1 MILQHLFLRSSQTAI
16 FHPLVQ
22 VPVATEL
29 IHSAVWL
36 FLGWKPSWL
45 LALKRLKSHPDL
57 SVCPSV
63 SRCYFWCVPTRPTHT
78 DLWQKE
84 MASAKRSTST
94 CGLPLSKP
102 HTHTQVHT
110 YTHTPLSFLTQK
122 KKSSLSNSSSPS
134 WPRLLRVLPQ
144 LLFQRERFLTLITP
158 LPPPVLEA
166 GNFTD

>member
-1 MILQHLFLRSSQTAI
+1 MSSRSCLCDVNSQRSHLVGEWKQIWALMILQHLFLRSSLTAV

-22 VPVATEL
+22 VHVSTKL

-45 LALKRLKSHPDL
+45 LELKRVKSHPDL
-57 SVCPSV
+57 SVCSSV
-63 SRCYFWCVPTRPTHT
+63 CRCYFCCVPTRLTHT

-110 YTHTPLSFLTQK
+110 YTHTPLFL
-122 KKSSLSNSSSPS
+122 
-134 WPRLLRVLPQ
+134 
-144 LLFQRERFLTLITP
+144 F
-158 LPPPVLEA
+158 
-166 GNFTD
+166 